1 MDRSA
6 GAGRAFHHR
15 PLPARARGARP
26 GAGRA
31 DDDPPAGPGLRVP
44 GRRHPAGAV
53 RPADGLRFVATDV
66 SWSSGDGPEV
76 SGPGEALALAMV
88 GRTAAL
94 DDLTGEGV
102 AELRRRCARE
112 QAGPGSRGRWASAC

>member
-1 MDRSA
+1 M
-6 GAGRAFHHR
+6 
-15 PLPARARGARP
+15 
-26 GAGRA
+26 
-31 DDDPPAGPGLRVP
+31 
-44 GRRHPAGAV
+44 
-53 RPADGLRFVATDV
+53 
-66 SWSSGDGPEV
+66 

-112 QAGPGSRGRWASAC
+112 QAGPGSRGRWASACRPACVLMSRMPSGGR